1 MQSFCSKC
9 GKRINGKI
17 YPDGACQGCY
27 NYFRS
32 GGTINPIP
40 PNGIIAHDNR
50 GCVVC
55 HICGRAY
62 KRLGSHIRESHSMTI
77 SEYKE
82 LFGLC
87 NNARTT
93 EPTYSAHMR
102 ELSYI
107 NDMPNRLKDAGKGT
121 RIKPGERKMRYGK
134 KSRLQECLER
144 SNRYSKCNAKNSEK

>member
-1 MQSFCSKC
+1 
-9 GKRINGKI
+9 
-17 YPDGACQGCY
+17 
-27 NYFRS
+27 
-32 GGTINPIP
+32 
-40 PNGIIAHDNR
+40 
-50 GCVVC
+50 
-55 HICGRAY
+55 
-62 KRLGSHIRESHSMTI
+62 MTT

-144 SNRYSKCNAKNSEK
+144 SNRYSKRNAKNSEK